1 MATPLC
7 LVAAECSLVRMLL
20 QAEAHSPKD
29 GHRGCVQSC
38 PLRAAENRLAFPSRQ
53 YCWHQR
59 AAVLRV
65 HREDQGGWGR
75 QDPPPLPRYWLV
87 GPRWT
92 RAGWGKRPRGKQGPG
107 PQSSWRQGKEAPH
120 LLPGGPGMSDAVWV
134 VWVRFLPVSSPE
146 EVEWSVS
153 LRRRGL
159 SSPAGIQSRPPS
171 PLQNASMPQRGTS
184 WPQMVPKAA
193 GRGSVCREVCLG
205 SGFCCLCIGGNVQCG
220 FWRQADLCSMTRPS
234 VSSSKS
240 LSLSFPIIK
249 MGVLT
254 APTSQG
260 DCGDWVKGS
269 TKRTPLCVCVC
280 VCVCGM
286 CVLGMVCCLW
296 YVCSV
301 WSVWAVCYI

>member
-38 PLRAAENRLAFPSRQ
+38 PLRTAENRLAFPSRQ
-53 YCWHQR
+53 YCWHRR

-87 GPRWT
+87 GPCWT

-120 LLPGGPGMSDAVWV
+120 LLPGGPGMWKPRCRMQSGWSGSGSSLCPPLRRWSGPCPSGGGGSLLLLA
-134 VWVRFLPVSSPE
+134 SSPGLPLPSKMPPCPRGGPRGPR
-146 EVEWSVS
+146 WC
-153 LRRRGL
+153 LRQPGGAL
-159 SSPAGIQSRPPS
+159 S
-171 PLQNASMPQRGTS
+171 
-184 WPQMVPKAA
+184 A
-193 GRGSVCREVCLG
+193 GRWCLG
-205 SGFCCLCIGGNVQCG
+205 SRFCCLCIGGNVQCG

-234 VSSSKS
+234 VQSSKS

-249 MGVLT
+249 MGVLI

-260 DCGDWVKGS
+260 DCGHWVKGS
-269 TKRTPLCVCVC
+269 TQRTPLCVCVC
-280 VCVCGM
+280 VCVV
-286 CVLGMVCCLW
+286 CVC
-296 YVCSV
+296 
-301 WSVWAVCYI
+301 